1 MAQTT
6 SNYTQQAL
14 AARSLFLQWDQ
25 AAMIA
30 KYGLKADETYLYLF
44 FVGAQYRIHR
54 RTGQVDRDF
63 DGTFRECLGFEE
75 VMSLYD
81 LLCRDNRPCLSG
93 EYCSIYS
100 LPNVVLSSGLGQ
112 SVFTDAAKWFQGNP
126 QGLRR
131 ACQAL
136 GGTGV
141 PGGGDVA
148 FQIPIFPF
156 FPVIL
161 RFWDGDEEFPAQL
174 NLLWDKNT
182 QQFVR
187 YETTYYIAGHLFRR
201 LQELAGGHS

>member
-1 MAQTT
+1 MAQTN

-63 DGTFRECLGFEE
+63 NGSFQECLGFEE

-81 LLCRDNRPCLSG
+81 LLCRENQPFLSG

-112 SVFTDAAKWFQGNP
+112 NIFTDAAKWFQGNS
-126 QGLRR
+126 QKLRQ
-131 ACQAL
+131 ACLAL
-136 GGTGV
+136 GGTSL
-141 PGGGDVA
+141 PGSADAA
-148 FQIPIFPF
+148 FQIPVFPF

-161 RFWDGDEEFPAQL
+161 QFWDGDEEFDPQL
-174 NLLWDKNT
+174 TLLWDKNT
-182 QQFVR
+182 QQFFR
-187 YETTYYIAGHLFRR
+187 YETTYYLAGHLPKR
-201 LQELAGGHS
+201 LRELASQT